1 MEDEQRRTR
10 HEQQAKQQEDQH
22 DEHHQEQILKE
33 LSALLNTLTSI
44 EEVLSDID
52 RLTSPQGGDSSV
64 FVKQQALMEELR
76 QWNLERDVSTRGS
89 AAETLAPW
97 D

>member
-1 MEDEQRRTR
+1 MEDEQRRKR
-10 HEQQAKQQEDQH
+10 HEQQEKQQEDQQ

-52 RLTSPQGGDSSV
+52 RLTSPRGGDSSV
-64 FVKQQALMEELR
+64 FVKQQALMDELR
-76 QWNLERDVSTRGS
+76 QWKLERDVCTGGN
-89 AAETLAPW
+89 AAETPAP
-97 D
+97 

>member
-1 MEDEQRRTR
+1 MDERQRQRRYA
-10 HEQQAKQQEDQH
+10 HEKKLQ
-22 DEHHQEQILKE
+22 DEEHQGRILKE

-52 RLTSPQGGDSSV
+52 RLTSPQGGGSSV
-64 FVKQQALMEELR
+64 FVKQQALIDELR
-76 QWNLERDVSTRGS
+76 QWK
-89 AAETLAPW
+89 AETSVSREE